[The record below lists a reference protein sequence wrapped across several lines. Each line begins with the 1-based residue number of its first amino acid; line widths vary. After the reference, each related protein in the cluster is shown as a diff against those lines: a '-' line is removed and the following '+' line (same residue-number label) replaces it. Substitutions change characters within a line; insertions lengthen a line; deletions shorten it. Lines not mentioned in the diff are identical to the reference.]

1 MKLKKKNRT
10 EDNIQKYSPQWM
22 NKYHLWVKKGKPKE
36 FTVYLLH
43 DKNLKVKKLGRSTK
57 IWARV
62 FNGLNHRYFF
72 NFNLLDL
79 KYFKNKSETIR
90 YEKKLKKM
98 FKKTRVEVLTYAYN
112 QRKDGKS
119 LKPKETSGTLA
130 NGGKECYEEKSVPNS
145 FMKIDKILKKNLKYL
160 ND

>member
-1 MKLKKKNRT
+1 MKLKKINRI
-10 EDNIQKYSPQWM
+10 ENNIQKYSPQWM

-36 FTVYLLH
+36 YTVYLLH

-72 NFNLLDL
+72 NFSLLDL
-79 KYFKNKSETIR
+79 KYFKNKSETIS
-90 YEKKLKKM
+90 YEKKLKKI
-98 FKKTRVEVLTYAYN
+98 FKNKRVEVLTYAYN

-119 LKPKETSGTLA
+119 LKPKKTSGTLA
-130 NGGKECYEEKSVPNS
+130 NGGNECYEEKSVPNS
-145 FMKIDKILKKNLKYL
+145 FMKIDKILKKT
-160 ND
+160 

>member
-1 MKLKKKNRT
+1 MLEKKTNRT

-22 NKYHLWVKKGKPKE
+22 IKYHRWVKKDKPVE

-43 DKNLKVKKLGRSTK
+43 DKELKVKKIGRSTK

-79 KYFKNKSETIR
+79 KDFKNKYETIR
-90 YEKKLKKM
+90 YEMKLKEI
-98 FKKTRVEVLTYAYN
+98 FKKARVEVLTYAYN

-119 LKPKETSGTLA
+119 LKPKKTLGTLA
-130 NGGKECYEEKSVPNS
+130 NGGNECYEEKSVPNS
-145 FMKIDKILKKNLKYL
+145 FEEIEAQINKDL
-160 ND
+160 

>member
-1 MKLKKKNRT
+1 MINKKTNRT
-10 EDNIQKYSPQWM
+10 EDNILKYSPQWI
-22 NKYHLWVKKGKPKE
+22 NKYNRWINKGKPKE

-43 DKNLKVKKLGRSTK
+43 DKKLKVKKLGRSTK

-79 KYFKNKSETIR
+79 KYFKNKSETIK
-90 YEKKLKKM
+90 YEKKLKEK
-98 FKKTRVEVLTYAYN
+98 FNSVRVEVLTYAYN

-119 LKPKETSGTLA
+119 LKPKKALGTLA
-130 NGGKECYEEKSVPNS
+130 NGGNECYEENSVPNS
-145 FMKIDKILKKNLKYL
+145 FAKIDKILKKVY
-160 ND
+160 

>member
-1 MKLKKKNRT
+1 
-10 EDNIQKYSPQWM
+10 M

-119 LKPKETSGTLA
+119 LKPKKKFEILA
-130 NGGKECYEEKSVPNS
+130 NGGNECYEEKSVPNS

>member
-1 MKLKKKNRT
+1 MINKKTNRT
-10 EDNIQKYSPQWM
+10 EDNILKYSPQWI
-22 NKYHLWVKKGKPKE
+22 NKYNRWINKGKPKE

-43 DKNLKVKKLGRSTK
+43 DKKLKVKKLGRSEK
-57 IWARV
+57 IWGRV

-79 KYFKNKSETIR
+79 KYFKNKSETIK
-90 YEKKLKKM
+90 YEKKLKEK

-119 LKPKETSGTLA
+119 LKPKKTLGRLA
-130 NGGKECYEEKSVPNS
+130 NGGNECYEEKSIPNS
-145 FMKIDKILKKNLKYL
+145 FAEIDKILN
-160 ND
+160 

>member
-1 MKLKKKNRT
+1 MKSKKLNRIEVNI
-10 EDNIQKYSPQWM
+10 EDNSPQWI
-22 NKYHLWVKKGKPKE
+22 NTYHRWVKKGKPKE

-130 NGGKECYEEKSVPNS
+130 NGGNECYEEKSVPNS